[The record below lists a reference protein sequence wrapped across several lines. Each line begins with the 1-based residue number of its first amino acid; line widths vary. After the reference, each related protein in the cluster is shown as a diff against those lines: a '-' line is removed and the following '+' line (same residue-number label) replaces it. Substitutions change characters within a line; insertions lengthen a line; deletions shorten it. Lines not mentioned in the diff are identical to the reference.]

1 MGGPTI
7 WHCLSLDK
15 MWCVPGPS
23 PPLLTGSTDSHSTPG
38 PGAYTPEQVNVN
50 KRSAPKHS
58 LGIRHSEYVTP
69 LILEVP
75 E

>member
-1 MGGPTI
+1 MLHADP
-7 WHCLSLDK
+7 S
-15 MWCVPGPS
+15 PS
-23 PPLLTGSTDSHSTPG
+23 PPADSHSTPG

-50 KRSAPKHS
+50 KRSAPKYS
-58 LGIRHSEYVTP
+58 LGIRHSEYITP

>member
-1 MGGPTI
+1 MALPHSRHNVACT
-7 WHCLSLDK
+7 WTLS
-15 MWCVPGPS
+15 
-23 PPLLTGSTDSHSTPG
+23 PLLTGSTDSHSTPG